1 MLSYTLPEF
10 QSFLVS
16 RKLVLEKNAPYYA
29 HWVSKFLVFYNGNE
43 GLSRDLQ
50 VKEFL
55 NFLNAQKDIADWQI
69 KQAEQALQ
77 LYIGHFLKED
87 SLAPVINSPRKSHGH
102 SNVSQVIIKMR
113 EAIRIKHYSYRTER
127 SYIDWVK
134 RFYDYVFNIKKRDVE
149 SKGLDSGDVRDFL
162 SYLAVYLR
170 VSSSTQNQ
178 AFNAL
183 LFLFRDVLKIEL
195 GELGKTVRAKRGPKL
210 PVVLSIAE
218 VGKLFS
224 NAEGKYLLILQLLY
238 GAGLRLMELAR
249 LRVNDI
255 DFDANLIFVRSGK
268 GDKDRS
274 TILPLCI
281 KEQLAGHLQQVKLL
295 HEKDLDDGYGE
306 VYLPDA
312 LERKYPDADKEWIW
326 QYVFPAAK
334 LSIDPRAGKIRRH
347 HISEKVIQNTVQ
359 NAVKKASIAKHA
371 TVHTLRHSFATHL
384 LMNGINIRE
393 IQELLGHKN
402 IETTMIYTHVV
413 RDMSNAPKS
422 PLDNLCE
429 QDYLNKSQNDGVL

>member
-1 MLSYTLPEF
+1 MLSNTLPEF

-16 RKLVLEKNAPYYA
+16 RRVVPEKNVSYYA
-29 HWVSKFLVFYNGNE
+29 LWVSKFLAFCNGNE
-43 GLSRDLQ
+43 GLNRDLQ

-55 NFLNAQKDIADWQI
+55 NFLKAQKDIADWQVQ
-69 KQAEQALQ
+69 QAEQALQ

-102 SNVSQVIIKMR
+102 SNVSQVVMKMR
-113 EAIRIKHYSYRTER
+113 EAIRIKHYSYKTER
-127 SYIDWVK
+127 SYIDWAK
-134 RFYDYVFNIKKRDVE
+134 RFYDYTLNIKKKDVGGI
-149 SKGLDSGDVRDFL
+149 GLDSMDVRDFL
-162 SYLAVYLR
+162 SYLAVHSR

-183 LFLFRDVLKIEL
+183 LFLFRDVLEIEL
-195 GELGKTVRAKRGPKL
+195 NSLSKAVRAKRGPKL
-210 PVVLSIAE
+210 PVVLSIEE
-218 VGKLFS
+218 VGKLFA
-224 NAEGKYLLILQLLY
+224 NVEGKYLLILQLLY

-255 DFDANLIFVRSGK
+255 DFNANLIFVRGSK

-274 TILPLCI
+274 TILPMCI
-281 KEQLAGHLQQVKLL
+281 KEQLSEHLQQVKLL
-295 HEKDLDDGYGE
+295 YEQDLNDGHGE

-312 LERKYPDADKEWIW
+312 LERKYLNAGKEWIW

-334 LSIDPRAGKIRRH
+334 LSIDPRGGKIRRH

-359 NAVKKASIAKHA
+359 NAVKKAGIAKHA

-384 LMNGINIRE
+384 LMEGINIRE

-402 IETTMIYTHVV
+402 IETTMIYTHVM
-413 RDMSNAPKS
+413 RDMSNVPKS
-422 PLDNLCE
+422 PLDNLYE
-429 QDYLNKSQNDGVL
+429 IKSVKP